1 MSENMIFEKL
11 EHLEN
16 MLSGQTMLKKEVL
29 NFNEAALYLDVS
41 HSHLYKLTSKGAIPA
56 YKPNGK
62 KLYFN
67 REELNNWLLSNKLTT
82 KDEINTL
89 ADNYLIKKG
98 KAKL

>member
-1 MSENMIFEKL
+1 MIFEKL

>member
-1 MSENMIFEKL
+1 MNKIIFEKL

-29 NFNEAALYLDVS
+29 NFNEAALYLDMS

-82 KDEINTL
+82 KDEIDTL
-89 ADNYLIKKG
+89 ADSYLIKKG

>member
-82 KDEINTL
+82 KDEIDTL